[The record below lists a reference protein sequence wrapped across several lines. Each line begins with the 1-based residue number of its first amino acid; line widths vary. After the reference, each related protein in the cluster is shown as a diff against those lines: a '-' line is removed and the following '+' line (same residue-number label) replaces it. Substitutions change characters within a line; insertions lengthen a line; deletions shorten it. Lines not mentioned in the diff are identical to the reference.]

1 MEANKMIMF
10 FLGCLFGALIIGIV
24 LMLIIDHEIT
34 EKYYRDRDQIIREW
48 DEEDRRRVK

>member
-1 MEANKMIMF
+1 MIMF

-24 LMLIIDHEIT
+24 LMLIIDHQLT
-34 EKYYRDRDQIIREW
+34 EQYYRGRDQKMHEW